1 MRDAERRQANLA
13 ALQRD
18 LAESNGQ
25 KVVLS
30 TTRQMEERNTEEE
43 EVEEEEEEQEEEYS
57 ENDLDK
63 EESTEMFR
71 EMGGRL

>member
-43 EVEEEEEEQEEEYS
+43 EVEEEEEQEEEYS
-57 ENDLDK
+57 ENDLDE

>member
-1 MRDAERRQANLA
+1 MRDAERQQANLA

-30 TTRQMEERNTEEE
+30 TTREMEERNTEEE
-43 EVEEEEEEQEEEYS
+43 EEEEEEEEYS
-57 ENDLDK
+57 ENDLDE

-71 EMGGRL
+71 EIGGCL

>member
-1 MRDAERRQANLA
+1 MRDTERQQANLA

-43 EVEEEEEEQEEEYS
+43 EVEEEEEEYS
-57 ENDLDK
+57 ENDLDE

>member
-1 MRDAERRQANLA
+1 LRDTERQQANLA

-43 EVEEEEEEQEEEYS
+43 EVEEEEEEYS
-57 ENDLDK
+57 ENDLDE

>member
-1 MRDAERRQANLA
+1 LRDAERRQANLA

-25 KVVLS
+25 NVVLS

-43 EVEEEEEEQEEEYS
+43 EVEEEEEEEEEYS
-57 ENDLDK
+57 ENDLDE